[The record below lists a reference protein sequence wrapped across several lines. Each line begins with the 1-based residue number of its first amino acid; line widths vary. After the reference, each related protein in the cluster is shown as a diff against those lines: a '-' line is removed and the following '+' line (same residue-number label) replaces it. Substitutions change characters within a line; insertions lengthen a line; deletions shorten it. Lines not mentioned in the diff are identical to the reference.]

1 MRKLS
6 ALYRYFTLMERLLWG
21 VSMLLI
27 LLAYLLF
34 DRQSPLTLTAS
45 LIGVTALI
53 FTAKGNPLG
62 QLLMVFFSLLYGVI
76 SWQFHYYGEMLTY
89 MGMTMPMSLF
99 ALIAW
104 LRHPFQG
111 QRAQVTVAR
120 LRPGEPW
127 LLALLTAAVTVA
139 FYFLLR
145 HFGTANLLPS
155 TLSVTTSFA
164 AVYLTFRR
172 NPHYALAYALNDAV
186 LILLWLLAARTQ
198 QRYLSVAVCFCAF
211 LVNDLYGF
219 LCWRAMEKHQQAVL

>member
-6 ALYRYFTLMERLLWG
+6 ALYRYFTHMERLLWG

-198 QRYLSVAVCFCAF
+198 QRYLSVALCFCAF

>member
-6 ALYRYFTLMERLLWG
+6 ALYRYFTHMERLLWG

-111 QRAQVTVAR
+111 QLAQVTVAR

-145 HFGTANLLPS
+145 HFGTASLLPS

-186 LILLWLLAARTQ
+186 LILLWLLAARTH

-219 LCWRAMEKHQQAVL
+219 LCWRTMEKHQQAVL

>member
-6 ALYRYFTLMERLLWG
+6 ALYRYFTHMERLLWG

-127 LLALLTAAVTVA
+127 FLALLTAAVTVA

-145 HFGTANLLPS
+145 HFGTASLLPS

-186 LILLWLLAARTQ
+186 LILLWLLAARTH